1 MVEEPRGQRGAE
13 VMPERQEGHLLKK
26 RKWPLKGWHKVGGQG
41 KGQGQ
46 MRGGIGGI
54 ETFGKLPGSAGCVC
68 VKKKGPR
75 VWLLSPHTFFS
86 RLPGSCFSWASL
98 QRYFVLEDGIL
109 RYANTRQDVSQGLG
123 LAGGVWPQNAL
134 GRQGASGIPQSRAR
148 IPRTPFHVHHS
159 KCLP

>member
-1 MVEEPRGQRGAE
+1 MAS
-13 VMPERQEGHLLKK
+13 EGLAQG
-26 RKWPLKGWHKVGGQG
+26 RVGRAKGRARCAGGG
-41 KGQGQ
+41 
-46 MRGGIGGI
+46 GGI

-86 RLPGSCFSWASL
+86 WLPGSCFSWASL

-148 IPRTPFHVHHS
+148 IPRTPFLGVGS
-159 KCLP
+159 